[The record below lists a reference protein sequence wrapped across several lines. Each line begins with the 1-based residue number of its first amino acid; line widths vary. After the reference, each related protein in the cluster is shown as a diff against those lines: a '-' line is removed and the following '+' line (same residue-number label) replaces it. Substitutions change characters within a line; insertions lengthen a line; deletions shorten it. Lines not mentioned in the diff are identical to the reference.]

1 MTNELK
7 DRIRNFIASW
17 DNTIDDKTMGLA
29 DFIYETIG
37 EKK

>member
-17 DNTIDDKTMGLA
+17 DKTMGLA